1 MRFASY
7 NDFELLYLI
16 REGSELALNILYD
29 KYQFLIKKIAKRFFS
44 YGDKLNDL
52 IQEGLLVLDRCIK
65 KFDDRKPVL
74 FYTYLCICLNHR
86 FSNLVNKGTYY
97 DEYISFNEAEH
108 HIESNLKGGYSY
120 KYLDIFDELD
130 KKIYYECIIGTLS
143 ISGFSKIYNIN
154 YNKVYYRS
162 KNIVNELKKILT
174 I

>member
-16 REGSELALNILYD
+16 KEGSELALNILYD
-29 KYQFLIKKIAKRFFS
+29 KYQFLIKKIAKRYFS

-52 IQEGLLVLDRCIK
+52 IQEGLLVLNECIK
-65 KFDDRKPVL
+65 KYDDRKPAL

-86 FSNLVNKGTYY
+86 FSFLVNKGTYY
-97 DEYISFNEAEH
+97 GEYISFNEKLH
-108 HIESNLKGGYSY
+108 HKERILQGGYTY

-130 KKIYYECIIGTLS
+130 KKIYDECIIGELS
-143 ISGFSKIYNIN
+143 ISAFSKMYNVN

-162 KNIVNELKKILT
+162 KNIIEELKKILT